1 MTGWQLLMQVEAPLP
16 PVPPQV
22 IVSGPESLPPQVIVM
37 IVLAALAAATIV
49 LFPLMRAFARRI
61 EGRQQSDVA
70 LQADLDELRA
80 RVMEL
85 EQDRARVLDIEER
98 VDFAERLL
106 TQGQAGRRLEG
117 PAE

>member
-1 MTGWQLLMQVEAPLP
+1 MMQVEAPLP
-16 PVPPQV
+16 PVPPTV
-22 IVSGPESLPPQVIVM
+22 IVSGPESLPPQVIFM

-61 EGRQQSDVA
+61 EGRHQGDAA
-70 LQADLDELRA
+70 LQADLEELRA
-80 RVMEL
+80 RVAEL
-85 EQDRARVLDIEER
+85 EQDRARVLEIEER

-106 TQGQAGRRLEG
+106 TRGQGERRLEG